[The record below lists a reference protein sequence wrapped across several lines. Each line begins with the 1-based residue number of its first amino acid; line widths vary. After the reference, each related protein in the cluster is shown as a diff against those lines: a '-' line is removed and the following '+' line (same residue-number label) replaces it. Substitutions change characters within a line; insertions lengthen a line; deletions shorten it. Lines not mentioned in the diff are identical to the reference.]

1 MSMNMSASGTMWLTD
16 MNFRYYTQQGRSVA
30 QRDHLYQTQVTQE
43 ITVSTVNSALVLLWI
58 SRHVKKNID
67 LPLTHPL
74 RTK

>member
-1 MSMNMSASGTMWLTD
+1 MNMSASGTVWLTD